1 MAALSP
7 NASTVVSASSK
18 AIEALN
24 STAAT
29 ALGVAH
35 ATVRDAA
42 TMRASTPPSLSVTE
56 TPAAPTAAARATS
69 ILPSNKE
76 RKIRGSLLLGENL
89 LIITQCA
96 DKVPRE
102 ALATLCGVT
111 KREIYG
117 VWQGRV
123 NTWAAAARCVPLGF
137 RCIHLCRFPLDDEL
151 LLSGL
156 CVLCRWAAERCLSLD
171 VL

>member
-1 MAALSP
+1 VTALSP
-7 NASTVVSASSK
+7 NASAVVSAISD

-24 STAAT
+24 SAAVT

-35 ATVRDAA
+35 DTVRDAA
-42 TMRASTPPSLSVTE
+42 AMRASTPPFLSVTE
-56 TPAAPTAAARATS
+56 TPAAPTASARATS
-69 ILPSNKE
+69 ILPSKKE
-76 RKIRGSLLLGENL
+76 RKIRGFILGENL

-102 ALATLCGVT
+102 ALATRYGVT
-111 KREIYG
+111 KRAIYG

-123 NTWAAAARCVPLGF
+123 NTWAAVARGVPLGA
-137 RCIHLCRFPLDDEL
+137 RCIHLCRFPLNDKL

-156 CVLCRWAAERCLSLD
+156 CVLCGWAAERCLSIDML
-171 VL
+171 